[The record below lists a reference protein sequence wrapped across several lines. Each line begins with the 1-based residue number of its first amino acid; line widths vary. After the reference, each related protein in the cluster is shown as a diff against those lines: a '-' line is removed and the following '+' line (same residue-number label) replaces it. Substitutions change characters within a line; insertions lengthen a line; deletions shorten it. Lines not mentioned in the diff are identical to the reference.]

1 MRGTN
6 QLFLLFP
13 QATASTNCPYSTLG
27 VRPNADDTE
36 IKQAYRKLVL
46 QYHPDVCQTSGAER
60 KFMSIQQAYE
70 LLTGKSRGADG
81 RGGQQRGDWAFH
93 DW

>member
-1 MRGTN
+1 M
-6 QLFLLFP
+6 L
-13 QATASTNCPYSTLG
+13 QAFASTNCPYSTLG
-27 VRPNADDTE
+27 VAPNATDTD

-70 LLTGKSRGADG
+70 LLTGKSRGGDG
-81 RGGQQRGDWAFH
+81 RSGQMGDQAFNE
-93 DW
+93 W